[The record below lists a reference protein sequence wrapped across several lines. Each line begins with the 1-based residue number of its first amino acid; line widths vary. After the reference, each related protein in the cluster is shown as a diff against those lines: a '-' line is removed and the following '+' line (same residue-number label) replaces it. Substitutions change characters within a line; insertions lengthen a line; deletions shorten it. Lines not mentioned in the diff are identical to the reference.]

1 MIVLDQNLNMELLD
15 VSAVTQADFLK
26 EENERA
32 DILALGAL
40 LKER

>member
-15 VSAVTQADFLK
+15 VSAVDHVDFLK
-26 EENERA
+26 EENERP